1 MTAYNP
7 VIQMTQEIATAPE
20 NYALTVAITGLTDN
34 SQVPRKLYEGIE
46 NMTVKQLEQTF
57 GAKSQI
63 TSLLKDALTCTD
75 ECGYYKPKI
84 FAIPYQEGSGSGF
97 VSHVRKIDITG
108 TAVADQV
115 ITMTINKLNPSRIE
129 VQQAVGIAA
138 RYTAN
143 TECGSFTSNDI
154 STGKPSNASNGIVA
168 PLNFVNTNDITI
180 KLTIKK
186 GETAEEVALKISNA
200 LTNSSTCPFIPEL
213 AGTVATP
220 EVLTVV
226 NLEYIHKGALGNT
239 CGFEIATTGTG
250 LSFSVE
256 EVTAGTGYIDA
267 SDILNTPTNDEF
279 VFGERD
285 IHIMPLSA
293 DVFSE
298 EDRALLLVDRNEK
311 RQNIKGNTPLDGILI
326 TCLAFN
332 TQLEEFDNEGNRID
346 GSVEKYHNDNP
357 LTEEGLCLHNLVLEK
372 GTRPGEYNYV
382 VSQSSIEKLDA
393 LQMSAVVKRKDK
405 VISIQHAYTRSD
417 NSTVKYLNTFF
428 QMSFFRRLVIEVSV
442 VKTFGNGE
450 NSYTEGGINHTGKIS
465 AAYIINDF
473 LDIYEY
479 FIGAKTAVRGSTYDD
494 NAELASKVA
503 LHIGMLN
510 DDESAKKKYKLIV
523 NDSFAYQKPTKTIV
537 LSVLQDLVYAVVGVN
552 ITQVVQ

>member
-63 TSLLKDALTCTD
+63 TSLLKDALTCTE

-84 FAIPYQEGSGSGF
+84 FAIPYQEGSGVGF

-200 LTNSSTCPFIPEL
+200 LTNSSACPFIPEL
-213 AGTVATP
+213 VGTVAEP
-220 EVLTVV
+220 DVLTVV
-226 NLEYIHKGALGNT
+226 NLEYIHKGALGNA

-256 EVTAGTGYIDA
+256 EVTAGSGYIDA

-332 TQLEEFDNEGNRID
+332 TQLEEFDSEGNRTD
-346 GSVEKYHNDNP
+346 GSIEKYHNDNP

-417 NSTVKYLNTFF
+417 NSAVKYLNTFF

-465 AAYIINDF
+465 ASSIINDF

-479 FIGAKTAVRGSTYDD
+479 FIGAKTAVRGSTYDE
-494 NAELASKVA
+494 NAELATKVA

-510 DDESAKKKYKLIV
+510 DDESAKKKYKLLV
-523 NDSFAYQKPTKTIV
+523 NNSFSYQKPTKTIV
-537 LSVLQDLVYAVVGVN
+537 LSVLQELVYAVVGVN